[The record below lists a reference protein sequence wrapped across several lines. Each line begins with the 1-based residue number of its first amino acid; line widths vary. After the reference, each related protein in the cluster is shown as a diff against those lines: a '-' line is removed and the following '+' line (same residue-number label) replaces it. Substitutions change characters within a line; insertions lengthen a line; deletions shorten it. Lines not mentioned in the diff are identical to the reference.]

1 MLLQFK
7 NGWMVKSITEIQIN
21 NSMMSVLSGKKI
33 LLGVSGG
40 IAAYKTAS
48 LVRLFIKAGAHVQVI
63 MTPASKDFVTPLT
76 LSTLS
81 KNPVY
86 STFYDQEGDNEK
98 WNNHV
103 ELGLWADLMLIAPA
117 TANTMSKMANG
128 TCDNLLIATYLSAK
142 CPVYFAPAMDLDMYK
157 HPSSKASLEAL
168 ELFGNLLIPAEVG
181 ELASGLSGE
190 GRMAEP
196 ENIVAFIEADLESK
210 LPLKGKKIL
219 VTAGPTYE
227 AIDPVRFIGNHSSGK
242 MGFDIAKCAAG
253 LGASVILVAGP
264 NNFKID
270 HPLIDLYDVVS
281 AQEMY
286 EVCHRYYD
294 DVDVAIAA
302 AAVADYRPKKVAE
315 HKIKKNSEEFVIELE
330 KTKDIL
336 YSLGQAKKKQFLIGF
351 ALETENEIE
360 NAKAKIQKK
369 NLDLIVLNSLQDEGA
384 GFKKATNKVTFIDK
398 RFNVEPM
405 DLKSKELVATDI
417 LNKVIRHFYA

>member
-1 MLLQFK
+1 
-7 NGWMVKSITEIQIN
+7 
-21 NSMMSVLSGKKI
+21 MSVLNGKKI

-40 IAAYKTAS
+40 IAAYKTAT

-81 KNPVY
+81 KNPVH
-86 STFYDQEGDNEK
+86 SSFFNQDDEDEV

-103 ELGLWADLMLIAPA
+103 ELALWADFMLVAPA
-117 TANTMSKMANG
+117 TANTLSKMATGN
-128 TCDNLLIATYLSAK
+128 CDNLLIATYLSAK

-157 HPSSKASLEAL
+157 HPSTLSSFTAL
-168 ELFGNLLIPAEVG
+168 KQYGNIMIPAESG

-196 ENIVAFIEADLESK
+196 ENIVAFLEADLESK

-242 MGFDIAKCAAG
+242 MGFDIANKAAS
-253 LGASVILVAGP
+253 LGAEVFLIAGP
-264 NNFKID
+264 THLKAKNS
-270 HPLIDLYDVVS
+270 LIKVVDVVS

-286 EVCHRYYD
+286 DACHLHFNEVD
-294 DVDVAIAA
+294 AAIAA
-302 AAVADYRPKKVAE
+302 AAVADYRPKFVADQ
-315 HKIKKNSEEFVIELE
+315 KIKKTTEEFSIELE

-336 YSLGQAKKKQFLIGF
+336 SSLGAIKKNQFLIGF

-360 NAKAKIQKK
+360 NAKLKIQKK
-369 NLDLIVLNSLQDEGA
+369 NLDLIVLNSLQDKGA
-384 GFKKATNKVTFIDK
+384 GFKKDTNKVTFIDK
-398 RFNVEPM
+398 NFEIEPM
-405 DLKSKELVATDI
+405 ELKSKESVAADI
-417 LNKVIRHFYA
+417 LNKVIQHFSKSSI